1 MITEIT
7 AKIGQWSVAHSVAE
21 IALQP
26 TPVCC
31 IDIETYGA
39 DDLPGDVAASK
50 YHGIAGVAICN
61 LFGDAVYLVPER
73 PGVAPEHRAILPGI
87 PLPELIKY
95 LNDHWMKPGTT
106 VVVHHGKFDLGFLEH
121 RGLDVSKVILRDT
134 WLFTSIGNKG
144 VFKSSKLK
152 ECVRER
158 LGLETATEEAK
169 DKFFEDNKTK
179 DYGKLPLELIAPY
192 ACDDVRYA
200 MMLVLTGQP
209 SAQEIESHD
218 LYMRNCRE
226 LNAAEARGACVD
238 INKMKLGVAG
248 AEKAQAV
255 SEEKLK
261 QLLNGI
267 DIDVHD
273 EQKMLKQLHDMGLYN
288 EPRPWFGETKYVF
301 DHELLESMMG
311 VHELVGE
318 YYWFHRRAQFLKHF
332 SPKYGAIKYR
342 VFQRDRDVG
351 FHVGHHISVSKR
363 GGMPLVKAPDLDHAV
378 LLSNEIRSLFVA
390 RTGYE
395 LVTVSVHDMPLR
407 VLLHY
412 LQDNR
417 FNANPAESIKVISE
431 QTRIKP
437 AAVRCVL
444 RGLYE
449 GWGKKILALRL
460 GGAGFR
466 GLKASKAHFTWFDQV
481 TGALPAYQDTLG
493 RMAQSIKATGGLK
506 DRLGRFLQIDSNQEW
521 RAFAILMQSTVGSIY
536 SAALDVLCRIAK
548 KNSAH
553 LVLAH
558 HNEFVFEIPKGS
570 TQFVQAVRPGI
581 EQHAGWTPLPSV
593 AMHVGGWSR
602 PVETLSHET
611 LESA

>member
-1 MITEIT
+1 MITEIK
-7 AKIGQWSVAHSVAE
+7 AKIGQWSVARSVAE
-21 IALQP
+21 LTIQP

-31 IDIETYGA
+31 IDIETYGS
-39 DDLPGDVAASK
+39 DDLPGDVAASL

-61 LFGDAVYLVPER
+61 LFGDAVYAVPER
-73 PGVAPEHRAILPGI
+73 PGVAGI
-87 PLPELIKY
+87 PMAALIQY
-95 LNDHWMKPGTT
+95 LNENWLKPGTT

-169 DKFFEDNKTK
+169 DKFFEEHKTK

-200 MMLVLTGQP
+200 LLLVLTGQP
-209 SAQEIESHD
+209 SVQEIESHD

-238 INKMKLGVAG
+238 INKMKLGVIG
-248 AEKAQAV
+248 AEKAQLVA
-255 SEEKLK
+255 EEKIK
-261 QLLNGI
+261 QLLNGVE
-267 DIDVHD
+267 IDVHD
-273 EQKMLKQLHDMGLYN
+273 EQKMLKHLHDMGLYS

-301 DHELLESMMG
+301 DHELLESMLD
-311 VHELVGE
+311 VHEIVGE

-332 SPKYGAIKYR
+332 SPRHGPIRYR
-342 VFQRDRDVG
+342 VFQRDQDVG

-378 LLSNEIRSLFVA
+378 LLTNEVRSLFVA

-395 LVTVSVHDMPLR
+395 LVTVSVHDLPLQ
-407 VLLHY
+407 VLLY
-412 LQDNR
+412 YMQDKR
-417 FNANPAESIKVISE
+417 FDANPAEIIKVISE
-431 QTRIKP
+431 QTRVKP

-460 GGAGFR
+460 TGAGFR
-466 GLKASKAHFTWFDQV
+466 GLKASKAHFTWLDQV
-481 TGALPAYQDTLG
+481 TAALPAYQETMG
-493 RMAQSIKATGGLK
+493 RMAQAIKSTGGLT
-506 DRLGRFLQIDSNQEW
+506 DRMGRFLQIESTQEW

-536 SAALDVLCRIAK
+536 SATLDVLCRIAK

-570 TQFVQAVRPGI
+570 TQFIQSIHPGI
-581 EQHAGWTPLPSV
+581 EQHAGWTPQPKVNVHL
-593 AMHVGGWSR
+593 GGWAR
-602 PVETLSHET
+602 FPETLSHET